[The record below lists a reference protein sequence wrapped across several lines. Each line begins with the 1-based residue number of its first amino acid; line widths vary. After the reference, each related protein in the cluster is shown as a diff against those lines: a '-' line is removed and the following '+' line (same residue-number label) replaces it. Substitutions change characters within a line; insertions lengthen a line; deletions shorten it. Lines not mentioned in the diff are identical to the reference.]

1 MNKELIDILSNTTDI
16 HEVQRTIRTFTD
28 DQGRPF
34 LTIFYDEDMLTTGME
49 IYPKS
54 MDGVYQVKEE
64 DMQEVLDLVIQR
76 QKEL

>member
-34 LTIFYDEDMLTTGME
+34 LTIFYDEDMFTTGME
-49 IYPKS
+49 IYPKD
-54 MDGVYQVKEE
+54 MEGVYQVKEE
-64 DMQEVLDLVIQR
+64 DMQEVLGLVLQR
-76 QKEL
+76 QQEL